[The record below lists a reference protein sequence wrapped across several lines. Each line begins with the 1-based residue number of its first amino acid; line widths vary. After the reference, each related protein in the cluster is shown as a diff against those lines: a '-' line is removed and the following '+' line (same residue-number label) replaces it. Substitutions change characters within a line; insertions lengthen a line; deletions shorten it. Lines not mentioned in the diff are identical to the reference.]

1 MREDGVTPSPSRK
14 NLSPSTRWIRTQ
26 GSFLFFPLYLI
37 SFLYS
42 ASKYINIIY
51 YSSNATH
58 ARSST
63 WSNTHP
69 HGETA
74 DKKRSARLALQLVVP
89 ATSSPAV
96 HRSLPNSLSVSAT
109 SRHYFI
115 LTTNQPSAIFFSQNK
130 PAPGISHQP
139 NQESAQTRRSH
150 RWLPPHGGT
159 THVASIATLTAQH
172 RLQ

>member
-74 DKKRSARLALQLVVP
+74 DKKRSERLALQLVVP

-96 HRSLPNSLSVSAT
+96 HRSLPYSLSVSAT
-109 SRHYFI
+109 SQHYFI
-115 LTTNQPSAIFFSQNK
+115 LTTNQPLAISQYYFSLRTKQHQASATSQTNRPHK
-130 PAPGISHQP
+130 HGDHIAGFLHTVVQL
-139 NQESAQTRRSH
+139 TSH
-150 RWLPPHGGT
+150 R
-159 THVASIATLTAQH
+159 
-172 RLQ
+172 